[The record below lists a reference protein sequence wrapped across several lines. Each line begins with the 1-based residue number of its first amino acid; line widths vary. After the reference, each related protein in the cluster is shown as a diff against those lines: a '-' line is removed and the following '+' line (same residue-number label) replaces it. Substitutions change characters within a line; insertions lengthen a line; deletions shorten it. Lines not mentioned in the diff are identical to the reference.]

1 MSIGDTNIGKTKT
14 FAPLPVVRRHGNM
27 ETAGLA
33 AITIGWGNWPKI
45 MRIIFSEEVGWKLM
59 LTFREQ
65 VEEFR
70 DSLRLPGSKTQL
82 AYTNNK

>member
-1 MSIGDTNIGKTKT
+1 
-14 FAPLPVVRRHGNM
+14 M